1 MDTDGRHTRIH
12 REGSPLMHTELQ
24 ESDRTVAAWRDG
36 TGADSPAGP
45 LFTGG
50 AYAESELTASGQV
63 RTVQCGTVC
72 SWSAGREC
80 C

>member
-1 MDTDGRHTRIH
+1 MYTVA
-12 REGSPLMHTELQ
+12 EEQ
-24 ESDRTVAAWRDG
+24 NRTVAAWRDG

-50 AYAESELTASGQV
+50 AYAESDLTATGET
-63 RTVQCGTVC
+63 RTNQCGTAC
-72 SWSAGREC
+72 SYSAGRDC